1 MCYDIV
7 VKEVDIVYTKQTKKF
22 LPISILDIL
31 RKYSDEEHPLSQ
43 KDIAEKLLRDP
54 YNMTVE
60 RKAIK
65 RNLMDL
71 IDFGYNI
78 KYTET
83 TRLVPN
89 AQTGELEESTV
100 LTGFYL
106 IRDFTD
112 GELRLLIDGLLFSN
126 HLPSRQCKELA
137 EKIDGLSSKYFHSRV
152 NHIATMPD
160 NSGDNK
166 QLFLNVE
173 KIDEAIS
180 KHEKISFKYME
191 YGTDKKMHPK
201 KRHDGSE
208 IYIVSPY
215 QMVAKEG
222 KYYLICNFDK
232 YDDISNYRID
242 RIKDVEILDKAPARP
257 FETLKGADGRPLD
270 LYEYMKKHIYMY
282 SSDDCRATL
291 RIVKPMISDI
301 IDIFGKD
308 VRFFNETEGSVSVSV
323 NANEMS
329 IEHFAQSF
337 APDVVILEPKA
348 LAEKVK
354 IRLQQAVE
362 KYEN

>member
-1 MCYDIV
+1 M
-7 VKEVDIVYTKQTKKF
+7 YTKQTKKF

-31 RKYSDEEHPLSQ
+31 RKYSDAEHPLSQ
-43 KDIAEKLLRDP
+43 KDIAEKLLHEP
-54 YNMTVE
+54 YNMVVE

-83 TRLVPN
+83 SRLVPN
-89 AQTGELEESTV
+89 TKTGEFEESTV

-137 EKIDGLSSKYFHSRV
+137 EKIEKLSSEYFHSRV
-152 NHIATMPD
+152 KHIATLPD

-166 QLFLNVE
+166 QVFWNVE
-173 KIDEAIS
+173 KIDEAITEH
-180 KHEKISFKYME
+180 KKISFKYME

-201 KRHDGSE
+201 KRSDGSE
-208 IYIVSPY
+208 IYVVSPY
-215 QMVAKEG
+215 QMAAKEG

-242 RIKDVEILDKAPARP
+242 RIKEIEILDEKAKP
-257 FETLKGADGRPLD
+257 FEKLRGSDGRPLD
-270 LYEYMKKHIYMY
+270 LVEYMKKHIYMY

-301 IDIFGKD
+301 IDLFGKD
-308 VRFFNETEGSVSVSV
+308 VRFFDETEIDVSVSV